1 MEGLTANTH
10 QRNIKR
16 VFDLVL
22 ETEADDALLS
32 AAVEACNRL
41 KHMEPLSQ
49 LLSRL
54 PSMSS
59 NVSAPIF
66 QAMIKSFGQ
75 MGDVVRVRE
84 LWKQMSARGLQ
95 PGPFD
100 VRLHGK
106 NPGVKWAARRGS
118 GADPR
123 PCELGG
129 DEALHQ
135 HRHLH
140 HRSQRLP
147 HGQACQGDLQHA

>member
-1 MEGLTANTH
+1 MEDLTANTP

-41 KHMEPLSQ
+41 KNMEPPSQ

-59 NVSAPIF
+59 VVSAPIF
-66 QAMIKSFGQ
+66 RAMIKSFGQ
-75 MGDVVRVRE
+75 MEEVDRVRE
-84 LWKQMSARGLQ
+84 LWKQMTARGLQ
-95 PGPFD
+95 PGVVHWVAWQRPSD
-100 VRLHGK
+100 ES
-106 NPGVKWAARRGS
+106 AARRGP
-118 GADPR
+118 GADPHPYGLR
-123 PCELGG
+123 R

-135 HRHLH
+135 HRHSH
-140 HRSQRLP
+140 HRSQNNR
-147 HGQACQGDLQHA
+147 HGQASQGCFQHV